1 MQLAFHKTN
10 PCSRIR
16 AYACSKPPVRRIE
29 LFPSFG
35 IRLFPFPF
43 TLFRYINPKRR
54 KNFTKRRLTK
64 FFRRFIFPKRRLRR
78 RLMVSAFFILRMA
91 FILRTFNRVKGNNLT
106 CNRIK
111 QIRFRRNMS
120 SIHGNGFIKWDCS
133 GYKSLLRVYK
143 AMSGR
148 CIVVKETIRR

>member
-1 MQLAFHKTN
+1 MQLAFRKTN

-64 FFRRFIFPKRRLRR
+64 FFRRFISPKRRLRR
-78 RLMVSAFFILRMA
+78 RLMARCFFKIANDIYIADFQPSKRKQYYMQSHKTNT
-91 FILRTFNRVKGNNLT
+91 ISTKHEFNSWQRL
-106 CNRIK
+106 
-111 QIRFRRNMS
+111 
-120 SIHGNGFIKWDCS
+120 
-133 GYKSLLRVYK
+133 YKVGL
-143 AMSGR
+143 
-148 CIVVKETIRR
+148 

>member
-1 MQLAFHKTN
+1 MQLAFRKTN

-35 IRLFPFPF
+35 IRLFSFPF

-64 FFRRFIFPKRRLRR
+64 FFRRFISPKRRLRR
-78 RLMVSAFFILRMA
+78 RLMVSAFFILRMV
-91 FILRTFNRVKGNNLT
+91 FILRTFNRVKENNTT
-106 CNRIK
+106 CNRTK
-111 QIRFRRNMS
+111 QIRFSRDLS

-133 GYKSLLRVYK
+133 GYKSLLRVHM